1 MPYQGYL
8 DGLYLLVQRSDG
20 KGVDHYGILDIGN
33 RIRHPQ
39 VDGRHPIVIH
49 QTPPSIRLDWL
60 QDTGV
65 WHTLGKITDEEYAI
79 QRMVAAFSNPAYD
92 LFGHNCE
99 QFARYVATGVHE
111 SKQLQAFGFVGGLAA
126 LAIVALGSDRDGF

>member
-1 MPYQGYL
+1 MPYQEYP
-8 DGLYLLVQRSDG
+8 DGLYLLVQRSDD

-33 RIRHPQ
+33 RIGHPH
-39 VDGRHPIVIH
+39 VDGRHPVVIH

-65 WHTLGKITDEEYAI
+65 WRILGRITDEKYSI
-79 QRMVAAFSNPAYD
+79 QRMIDAFSKPAYD

-111 SKQLQAFGFVGGLAA
+111 SKQLHAVGFVAGLAA
-126 LAIVALGSDRDGF
+126 LAIVAIGLDRDGL

>member
-1 MPYQGYL
+1 MPYQGYP
-8 DGLYLLVQRSDG
+8 DGLYLLVKRSES

-33 RIRHPQ
+33 RIEHPH
-39 VDGRHPIVIH
+39 VDGRHPTVIH

-65 WHTLGKITDEEYAI
+65 WRILGRITDEKHAI
-79 QRMVAAFSNPAYD
+79 QRMMAARSNPAYD

-111 SKQLQAFGFVGGLAA
+111 SKQLQAVGFVAGLAA
-126 LAIVALGSDRDGF
+126 LAIIAQGSD